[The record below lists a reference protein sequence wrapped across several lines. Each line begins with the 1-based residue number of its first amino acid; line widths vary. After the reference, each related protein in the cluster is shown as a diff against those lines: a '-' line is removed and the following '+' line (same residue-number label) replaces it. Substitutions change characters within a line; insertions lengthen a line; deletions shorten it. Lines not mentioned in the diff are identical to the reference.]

1 MMHPTVLVPSFAEPR
16 VSARLG
22 LALAAGLGCGVCAY
36 AGLYPRFDDGALRVL
51 LAATSAPF
59 AAAVVAYSVSATS
72 AARAFGRA
80 VLLAGVLGTASIIV
94 PAGIL
99 SRHDGGQ
106 FVAACAFGGLF
117 GAFTGVL
124 YGLPLAVLA
133 SAGHGHVRARTHEGT
148 DRAARAAGIWLA
160 VMSLIGLV
168 GTRLL
173 DKAVMDWPGQ
183 TMTDASLLPT
193 IVASSAILAGV
204 VVAVRASLRLRR
216 RNHWLERVRAG
227 LEPAFR
233 VRVVDMRDPVA
244 ALPRLGEGETVVE
257 LVLDETSGAAY
268 RVAAMGTAV
277 ALVSDSR

>member
-1 MMHPTVLVPSFAEPR
+1 MHKSALVPSFAEPR
-16 VSARLG
+16 VSARLW

-59 AAAVVAYSVSATS
+59 AAAVVAYSVSAKA

-94 PAGIL
+94 PAGVL
-99 SRHDGGQ
+99 SRHDGDQ
-106 FVAACAFGGLF
+106 FFFVCAFGALF
-117 GAFTGVL
+117 GAVTGVL
-124 YGLPLAVLA
+124 YGFPLAILA
-133 SAGHGHVRARTHEGT
+133 SAGHAHVRARTHEAT

-160 VMSLIGLV
+160 VISVIGLA

-173 DKAVMDWPGQ
+173 DKAVMDWQGQ

-204 VVAVRASLRLRR
+204 ITAVRASLRLRR
-216 RNHWLERVRAG
+216 RNDWIERVRAG

-233 VRVVDMRDPVA
+233 VRVLDVRDPVA
-244 ALPRLGEGETVVE
+244 GLPRLGEGETVVE

-277 ALVSDSR
+277 ALVSDSP